1 MTRWIMNLITST
13 GYFGIVALM
22 FVENLFPPIPSEF
35 IMPLAGF
42 MVAEGRLSLIGIII
56 AGTLG
61 SVLGALALYYC
72 GRKLGAER
80 LKRFADRRGRW
91 LTLTRGDIEK
101 ADAWF
106 DRHGAKAVLLCRLIP
121 GIRSLISIPAGINR
135 MNLLPFLVFTTIGAG
150 IWTSALAYAGY
161 LLGSNFHAVEEYFDP
176 VSLVVFGLI
185 IVLYLW
191 RVFRN
196 GRREPDN

>member
-1 MTRWIMNLITST
+1 MNLITST

-22 FVENLFPPIPSEF
+22 FVENLFPPIPSEY

-42 MVAEGRLSLIGIII
+42 MVAEQRLSLIGIIV
-56 AGTLG
+56 AGTTG

-80 LKRFADRRGRW
+80 LKNFADRRGRW
-91 LTLTRGDIEK
+91 LALSGDDIER
-101 ADAWF
+101 ANGWF
-106 DRHGAKAVLLCRLIP
+106 DRHGAKAVLLCRLVP

-135 MNLLPFLVFTTIGAG
+135 MNLFPFLVFTTIGTA
-150 IWTSALAYAGY
+150 IWTSVLAYAGY

-176 VSLVVFGLI
+176 ISLVVFGSI

-191 RVFRN
+191 RVFRT
-196 GRREPDN
+196 GKTKPDN